1 MVKKIFIA
9 ILVIFLLVIV
19 ANPVISEYKQ
29 KKAVDYHK
37 NELSKAEK
45 AIELNSND
53 AIAWNNKGVAHTYIA
68 RNSND
73 ASTYLHEYKEALV
86 AFEKATE
93 IDSTN
98 FIIFDNKGYTL
109 WISSNNI
116 DAVEK
121 SEKAVLA
128 YDQAIVLNPQNSTS
142 WCLKGWALYFK
153 EEDNPDN
160 TNQMDGYEKA
170 LKSFDTA
177 INLDPQYPHAWLG
190 RAMVYE
196 SISGRGYD
204 TEFPKEEASK
214 AREMVEQ
221 LSNGEYVAPLNVY
234 SPIYLD

>member
-19 ANPVISEYKQ
+19 ANPIISEYNQRKT
-29 KKAVDYHK
+29 VDYHK

-53 AIAWNNKGVAHTYIA
+53 AIAWNNKGVAHTY
-68 RNSND
+68 
-73 ASTYLHEYKEALV
+73 LHEYKAAVV

-98 FIIFDNKGYTL
+98 FIIFNNKGYAFD
-109 WISSNNI
+109 NNFYFDNVGYGNI
-116 DAVEK
+116 ETFD
-121 SEKAVLA
+121 KAVLA

-153 EEDNPDN
+153 EHYNPDN

-177 INLDPQYPHAWLG
+177 IDLDSQYPHAWLG

-196 SISGRGYD
+196 AMSGTG
-204 TEFPKEEASK
+204 TSFNTAFLKEEASK

-221 LSNGEYVAPLNVY
+221 LSNGEVVAPFNVY
-234 SPIYLD
+234 SPIYLDYRV